1 METGDGGNNDLICSP
16 YVHLFICLVP
26 VAGTP
31 MYPLRRVVSTVAFEI
46 SCKFAWADETV
57 YLMGRREEPRTCGR
71 EESRTRSG
79 SGDGRAWGKK
89 RSRSCVI
96 LDPYEVIYSKTHVK

>member
-1 METGDGGNNDLICSP
+1 MLCRTNTVETGDGGNNDLICSP

-31 MYPLRRVVSTVAFEI
+31 MYHLRRVVSTVAFEI

-57 YLMGRREEPRTCGR
+57 YLMGTE
-71 EESRTRSG
+71 
-79 SGDGRAWGKK
+79 GRASYVWARGVTDSLGLV
-89 RSRSCVI
+89 RVI

>member
-1 METGDGGNNDLICSP
+1 MLCRTNTVETGDGGNNDLICSP

-26 VAGTP
+26 VAATP

-57 YLMGRREEPRTCGR
+57 YLRDGGKSLVRVGERSHGLARARGMGARG
-71 EESRTRSG
+71 
-79 SGDGRAWGKK
+79 AK
-89 RSRSCVI
+89 RG
-96 LDPYEVIYSKTHVK
+96 HGHA

>member
-1 METGDGGNNDLICSP
+1 MLCRTNTVETGDGGNNDLQPICAL
-16 YVHLFICLVP
+16 VICLVP
-26 VAGTP
+26 VAGPP

-57 YLMGRREEPRTCGR
+57 YLMGTE
-71 EESRTRSG
+71 
-79 SGDGRAWGKK
+79 GRASYVWARGVTDSLSGGQK

-96 LDPYEVIYSKTHVK
+96 YPRSL

>member
-1 METGDGGNNDLICSP
+1 MLCRTNTVETGDGGNNDLICSP

-26 VAGTP
+26 VAAPP

-57 YLMGRREEPRTCGR
+57 YLMGTE
-71 EESRTRSG
+71 
-79 SGDGRAWGKK
+79 GRASYVWARGVTDSLGLGGWVRVGQKEVTVM
-89 RSRSCVI
+89 R
-96 LDPYEVIYSKTHVK
+96 DPGSL